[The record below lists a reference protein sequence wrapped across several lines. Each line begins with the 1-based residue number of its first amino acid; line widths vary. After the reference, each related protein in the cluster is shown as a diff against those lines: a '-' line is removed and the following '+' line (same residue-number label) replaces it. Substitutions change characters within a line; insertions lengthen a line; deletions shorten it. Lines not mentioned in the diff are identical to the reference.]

1 VHLLGMGVFAIA
13 YGLLRAALLFAVMA
27 FSFRLAMP
35 NANFLGALAVVA
47 IASVSFIGIGMMT
60 AVLPLISP
68 EKGTQLGF
76 MAQGLLLA
84 VSGVYYDV
92 AVLPAPLRA
101 VARFSPATYTLDGIR
116 SSIIGGTGV
125 GGLWHDLWPLVV
137 IGAVS
142 IPLGLWVFHQGE
154 VHAKRHGKLKRS
166 G

>member
-1 VHLLGMGVFAIA
+1 
-13 YGLLRAALLFAVMA
+13 
-27 FSFRLAMP
+27 
-35 NANFLGALAVVA
+35 
-47 IASVSFIGIGMMT
+47 
-60 AVLPLISP
+60 
-68 EKGTQLGF
+68 

-116 SSIIGGTGV
+116 SSIIGGTSV
-125 GGLWHDLWPLVV
+125 GGLWHDLWPLVLM
-137 IGAVS
+137 GATS
-142 IPLGLWVFHQGE
+142 IPLGLWVFHRGE